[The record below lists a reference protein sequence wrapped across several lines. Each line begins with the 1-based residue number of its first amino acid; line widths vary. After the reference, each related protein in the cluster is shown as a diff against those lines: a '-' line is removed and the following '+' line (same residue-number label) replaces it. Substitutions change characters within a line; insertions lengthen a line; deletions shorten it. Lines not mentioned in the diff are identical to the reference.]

1 MCKDEW
7 KSYLSNPFHTHA
19 KCFWCMGIW
28 PREFVCY
35 CMQKFVYF
43 SANVQNF
50 ECSHTCEMCSMCM
63 QVLLRDLFLQ
73 FTQTHFCTDFHIFLQ
88 TTPSGR
94 TCMHILHICGHAK
107 FHTFTLL
114 HTFPQF
120 FANKLHQ
127 AIILKQF
134 FNLDWNSKHSVLQG
148 SRAWLSM
155 CSCNLQIPI
164 LLVTCACV
172 RCISML
178 AKCVPTTFF
187 IFASLCAMK
196 RMSFCYIFNFLHQ
209 GNIGIPENRLFLVND
224 NQNFSKNVFDCL
236 LIINEY
242 PNLDHSI

>member
-88 TTPSGR
+88 TTPAAPACTSC
-94 TCMHILHICGHAK
+94 TYADMHFTHSHFCTH
-107 FHTFTLL
+107 FHNF
-114 HTFPQF
+114 
-120 FANKLHQ
+120 
-127 AIILKQF
+127 
-134 FNLDWNSKHSVLQG
+134 
-148 SRAWLSM
+148 
-155 CSCNLQIPI
+155 LQINSI
-164 LLVTCACV
+164 
-172 RCISML
+172 RQSYSSN
-178 AKCVPTTFF
+178 
-187 IFASLCAMK
+187 SL
-196 RMSFCYIFNFLHQ
+196 IW
-209 GNIGIPENRLFLVND
+209 IGILNIRCYKVAEHDFRCAAATCRSLF
-224 NQNFSKNVFDCL
+224 C
-236 LIINEY
+236 
-242 PNLDHSI
+242 

>member
-1 MCKDEW
+1 MQNVCDVCAGFATGVC
-7 KSYLSNPFHTHA
+7 LQLCVQ
-19 KCFWCMGIW
+19 KCGC
-28 PREFVCY
+28 
-35 CMQKFVYF
+35 
-43 SANVQNF
+43 
-50 ECSHTCEMCSMCM
+50 
-63 QVLLRDLFLQ
+63 
-73 FTQTHFCTDFHIFLQ
+73 
-88 TTPSGR
+88 
-94 TCMHILHICGHAK
+94 AK
-107 FHTFTLL
+107 FCTFTLL

-187 IFASLCAMK
+187 YFCIIVRNETDVILFHFQFFAPRQYWNTRK
-196 RMSFCYIFNFLHQ
+196 
-209 GNIGIPENRLFLVND
+209 
-224 NQNFSKNVFDCL
+224 
-236 LIINEY
+236 
-242 PNLDHSI
+242 